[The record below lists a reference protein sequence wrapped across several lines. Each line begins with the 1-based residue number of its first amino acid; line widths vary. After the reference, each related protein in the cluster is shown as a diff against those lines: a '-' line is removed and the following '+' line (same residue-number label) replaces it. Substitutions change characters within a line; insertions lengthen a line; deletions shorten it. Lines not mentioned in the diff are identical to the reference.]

1 MAPSLLLFLHL
12 PLWAL
17 WGGSSQGLSTPLT
30 LEGDYTITGLF
41 PIHRKNII
49 QSQKSKPEVD
59 VCKRCSPYDNRNVH
73 GYHLV
78 QAMRFAVEEIN
89 NSSCLLPNLTLGYE
103 IYDSCTSSTNMYA
116 TLSLLSQDR
125 EGCIGHQQVEVDAN
139 YARYL
144 PKAVAA
150 VGPDSSDEAVLTASL
165 LGNIRIPVVSYEATS
180 TALSNKRLYP
190 SFLRTVPTNYVQSCA
205 LIHLLEAFNWTWV
218 AVVASNDHYGLQAV
232 EILQDMSAEAGVCF
246 AYQGV
251 LPSSN
256 NPNSLEEAK
265 IVHNLVSSGASVTIV
280 YANRESAAS
289 FFQVVVRL
297 NVTGKVWLGTEDWSL
312 ASDISMIHGIHGI
325 GTVIGVSL
333 KQAYL
338 WGMKTF
344 EAALVGCKEATGGL
358 NDTGSARSSCQ
369 HCREACSQLCTQ
381 FCRPD
386 KWEPSHSGLE
396 ISPRDSRAI
405 FNVYS
410 AVYTVAHGLH
420 RLLDC
425 QTGECRKD
433 TIYPW
438 QLLKEMR
445 QANFSL
451 FHRQVRFD
459 TNGDILD
466 GYELV
471 LWNWAGQTWNY
482 SVIGSYDNSGGLSI
496 DKEKLLWHTEENQVP
511 VSVCSLDC
519 GPGEEK
525 IQQGT
530 QRCCFHC
537 LPCSSGTFLNK
548 SSFSTCQKCKEDQ
561 WSPAGS
567 EACFDRSVEF
577 LAWDERV
584 SLVLLTCISLGLL
597 LMVGTGALF
606 IWHLQTPVVKSAG
619 GWLAVVM
626 LCSLACASFS
636 LYASFGVPS
645 KLSCLLRSPLFNVSF
660 AICLSCM
667 AARSFQI
674 VIIFKMA
681 TKTPGLLEAWRRH
694 HGSSVLIGSLT
705 AVQGVI
711 TLMHLSIRTPVPQK
725 NYDAYDNVTVLE
737 CSVGDSTLCLSGLL
751 YNTLLG
757 ISCFVISYMGKDLP
771 SSYNEAKCITFS
783 LLIYFASLVTYSVTR
798 SIDTG
803 QKLLTMYVVSHFT
816 SLCGIFGNYFVPK
829 VYIILFHS
837 ERNTS
842 EHFQMSIQSYTKR
855 INAAG

>member
-1 MAPSLLLFLHL
+1 MAPSSLLFLHL

-30 LEGDYTITGLF
+30 LEGDYMIAGLF

-49 QSQKSKPEVD
+49 RSQKSKPEVD
-59 VCKRCSPYDNRNVH
+59 VCKSPLCSPYDNRNVH

-116 TLSLLSQDR
+116 TLSLLSKDR

-139 YARYL
+139 YAQYL

-165 LGNIRIPVVSYEATS
+165 LGIFRIPVVSYEAS
-180 TALSNKRLYP
+180 SPVLSLKYLYP
-190 SFLRTVPTNYVQSCA
+190 SFLRTIPPDYMQVCA

-218 AVVASNDHYGLQAV
+218 AVVASNNNYGIQGLQKLH
-232 EILQDMSAEAGVCF
+232 ERSARVGICI
-246 AYQGV
+246 AYQGI
-251 LPSSN
+251 LPAEPDANRSELST
-256 NPNSLEEAK
+256 
-265 IVHNLVSSGASVTIV
+265 IVHNLVSAGASVTIV
-280 YANRESAAS
+280 YANRQSIGS
-289 FFQVVVRL
+289 FFQEVIRL

-312 ASDISMIHGIHGI
+312 ASDISMIHGIRDI
-325 GTVIGVSL
+325 GTVIGVAL
-333 KQAYL
+333 KEAHQL
-338 WGMKTF
+338 GMKAF

-358 NDTGSARSSCQ
+358 NDIGSARSSCQ

-386 KWEPSHSGLE
+386 EWEPSHSGLE

-496 DKEKLLWHTEENQVP
+496 DKEKLLWHTKDNQLP

-597 LMVGTGALF
+597 LM
-606 IWHLQTPVVKSAG
+606 
-619 GWLAVVM
+619 
-626 LCSLACASFS
+626 
-636 LYASFGVPS
+636 
-645 KLSCLLRSPLFNVSF
+645 
-660 AICLSCM
+660 
-667 AARSFQI
+667 
-674 VIIFKMA
+674 MA

-711 TLMHLSIRTPVPQK
+711 TLVHLSIRPPIPQK
-725 NYDAYDNVTVLE
+725 NANAYDNLTVLE
-737 CSVGDSTLCLSGLL
+737 CSVGDTTLWLSGLL

-757 ISCFVISYMGKDLP
+757 IVCFMISYMGKDLP

-783 LLIYFASLVTYSVTR
+783 LLIYFACFVSDFVTR
-798 SIDTG
+798 RLYTG
-803 QKLLTMYVVSHFT
+803 QYLTAIFVT
-816 SLCGIFGNYFVPK
+816 SQLINLCGIFGNYFVPK

>member
-1 MAPSLLLFLHL
+1 MGTVPA
-12 PLWAL
+12 
-17 WGGSSQGLSTPLT
+17 
-30 LEGDYTITGLF
+30 
-41 PIHRKNII
+41 
-49 QSQKSKPEVD
+49 V
-59 VCKRCSPYDNRNVH
+59 VSPYDNRNLH

-116 TLSLLSQDR
+116 TLSLLSKDR
-125 EGCIGHQQVEVDAN
+125 EGCIGHQQVE
-139 YARYL
+139 
-144 PKAVAA
+144 
-150 VGPDSSDEAVLTASL
+150 
-165 LGNIRIPVVSYEATS
+165 VSYEATS

-218 AVVASNDHYGLQAV
+218 AVVASNNNYGIQGLQKLH
-232 EILQDMSAEAGVCF
+232 ERSARVGICI
-246 AYQGV
+246 AYQGI
-251 LPSSN
+251 LPAEPDANRSELST
-256 NPNSLEEAK
+256 
-265 IVHNLVSSGASVTIV
+265 IVHNLVSAGASVTIV
-280 YANRESAAS
+280 YANRQSIGS
-289 FFQVVVRL
+289 FFQEVIRL

-312 ASDISMIHGIHGI
+312 ASDISMIHGIRDI
-325 GTVIGVSL
+325 GTVIGVAL
-333 KQAYL
+333 KEAHQL
-338 WGMKTF
+338 GMKAF

-358 NDTGSARSSCQ
+358 NDIGSARSSCQ

-386 KWEPSHSGLE
+386 EWEPSHSGLE

-438 QLLKEMR
+438 
-445 QANFSL
+445 
-451 FHRQVRFD
+451 
-459 TNGDILD
+459 
-466 GYELV
+466 
-471 LWNWAGQTWNY
+471 
-482 SVIGSYDNSGGLSI
+482 
-496 DKEKLLWHTEENQVP
+496 QVP

-645 KLSCLLRSPLFNVSF
+645 KLSCLSRTPLFNVSF

>member
-1 MAPSLLLFLHL
+1 
-12 PLWAL
+12 
-17 WGGSSQGLSTPLT
+17 
-30 LEGDYTITGLF
+30 
-41 PIHRKNII
+41 
-49 QSQKSKPEVD
+49 
-59 VCKRCSPYDNRNVH
+59 
-73 GYHLV
+73 
-78 QAMRFAVEEIN
+78 MRFAVEEIN

-116 TLSLLSQDR
+116 TLSLLSKDR

-165 LGNIRIPVVSYEATS
+165 LGNFRIPVVSYEATS

-280 YANRESAAS
+280 YANRESVAS

-312 ASDISMIHGIHGI
+312 ASDIWMIHGIHGI

-338 WGMKTF
+338 WGMKAF
-344 EAALVGCKEATGGL
+344 EAALVGCKQAMGGL

-386 KWEPSHSGLE
+386 EWKPSHSGLE
-396 ISPRDSRAI
+396 TSPCYLSGA
-405 FNVYS
+405 FSVSS

-496 DKEKLLWHTEENQVP
+496 DKEKLLWHTEDNQVP

-645 KLSCLLRSPLFNVSF
+645 KLSCLSRTPLFNVSF

-711 TLMHLSIRTPVPQK
+711 TLMHLSIRPPVPQK
-725 NYDAYDNVTVLE
+725 NYDAYDNATVLE